1 MLVLE
6 YMGPTARFILALS
19 VAVTALGSGSL
30 LWPRLTDQ
38 PRPKFLQDVHDLVL
52 RTSVGQN
59 AADVLGVSDETN
71 VQKINMGQMI
81 MGAVGNA
88 KIAIQNRVRTIV
100 VTNAVNQLNRQFDNL
115 SDEQKTYVQQAVCEP
130 TPQP

>member
-59 AADVLGVSDETN
+59 AADVLGVSDEAN

-88 KIAIQNRVRTIV
+88 KTAIQNRVRTIV

-130 TPQP
+130 TQ

>member
-6 YMGPTARFILALS
+6 YMGPTARFILALT

-30 LWPRLTDQ
+30 LWPRLTDE
-38 PRPKFLQDVHDLVL
+38 PRPKLLQDVHDLVL

-59 AADVLGVSDETN
+59 AANVLGVSDEAT
-71 VQKINMGQMI
+71 VQKINVGQMVA
-81 MGAVGNA
+81 GAVGNA
-88 KIAIQNRVRTIV
+88 KTAVQKRVRTVV

-115 SDEQKTYVQQAVCEP
+115 SDDQKTYVREAVCEP
-130 TPQP
+130 STQP

>member
-6 YMGPTARFILALS
+6 YMGPTARFIIALS

-130 TPQP
+130 TQ

>member
-6 YMGPTARFILALS
+6 YMGPTARFIIALS

-115 SDEQKTYVQQAVCEP
+115 SDEQQTYVQQAVCEP
-130 TPQP
+130 TQ